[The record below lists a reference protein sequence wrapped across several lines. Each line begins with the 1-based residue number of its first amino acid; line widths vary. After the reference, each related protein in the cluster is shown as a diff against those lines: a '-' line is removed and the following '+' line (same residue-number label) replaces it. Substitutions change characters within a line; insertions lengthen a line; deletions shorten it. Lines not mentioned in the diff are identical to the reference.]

1 MNNNLN
7 IDNEIANPDFIFK
20 NMNSSEMASF
30 NWVLNET
37 KRHLGND
44 YYQLFSKGSR
54 GGILDNMSFFHNDRR
69 DRIPAD
75 EKEEEKKD
83 GLSNLSKKI
92 KKN

>member
-1 MNNNLN
+1 MNTNLN
-7 IDNEIANPDFIFK
+7 IDNETVNPNFIFK

-37 KRHLGND
+37 KKHLGSE

-54 GGILDNMSFFHNDRR
+54 GGILDNMNFFHNDRR
-69 DRIPAD
+69 DRIIGD

-83 GLSNLSKKI
+83 GLSHLSKKI